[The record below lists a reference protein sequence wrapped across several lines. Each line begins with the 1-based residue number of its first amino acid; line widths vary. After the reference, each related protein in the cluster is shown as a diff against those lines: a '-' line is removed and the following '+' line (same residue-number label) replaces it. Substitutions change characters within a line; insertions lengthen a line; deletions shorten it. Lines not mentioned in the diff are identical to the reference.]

1 MANKNT
7 FRTKGASVAVTDTKN
22 KAGGR
27 AYSFGD
33 EHALAQ
39 GIVTSTFNKTF
50 YMTEAEQL
58 DSILGLAMVCDPT
71 FVAKAAVY
79 GHEVAKMKDT
89 PALMLA
95 VLAARGKITPGTVP
109 DEETRQC
116 AELFARI
123 APRILTRFKMVQNF
137 VQMVRSGKVGH
148 RSFGSAAK
156 RQLRL
161 WLEGRTANQLFTGSI
176 GSDPSFADVV
186 KMVHPRPDSAEKKA
200 LYAYFIGREYD
211 FEQLPPRVKEYE
223 LFKKALLGS
232 GSYEGPTPS
241 VPFQMLASL
250 PLSEA
255 HWKEIALN
263 APWNMLRMNLNTF
276 ERHGVLKDQKVVDEL
291 ARKLA
296 DPDEVRRNN
305 AFPYQLLTSFQNV
318 NATIP
323 AKLRN
328 ALQDA
333 METATENVPRFDGGV
348 AVCIDTSGSMQ
359 SSATGYRQGATSKT
373 RCVDVAALVGA
384 SIARKNDDTTLVP
397 FDTRVHATHTLNV
410 RDSIMTN
417 AQKLANFG
425 GGGTDV
431 ASAMR
436 LLNTLVGNRPKT
448 VIFVS
453 DNESWYNEGGN
464 GLYYRG
470 SGLAHEWAAYKKKV
484 PGAKLI
490 CIDVVANRTTQV
502 VDSGDVMNI
511 GGFSDKVW
519 PLIERFVKEGNT
531 DFVKLINETV
541 SLESPTVVLEE
552 PISEADGE

>member
-1 MANKNT
+1 
-7 FRTKGASVAVTDTKN
+7 
-22 KAGGR
+22 
-27 AYSFGD
+27 
-33 EHALAQ
+33 
-39 GIVTSTFNKTF
+39 
-50 YMTEAEQL
+50 
-58 DSILGLAMVCDPT
+58 
-71 FVAKAAVY
+71 
-79 GHEVAKMKDT
+79 
-89 PALMLA
+89 
-95 VLAARGKITPGTVP
+95 
-109 DEETRQC
+109 
-116 AELFARI
+116 
-123 APRILTRFKMVQNF
+123 
-137 VQMVRSGKVGH
+137 
-148 RSFGSAAK
+148 
-156 RQLRL
+156 
-161 WLEGRTANQLFTGSI
+161 
-176 GSDPSFADVV
+176 
-186 KMVHPRPDSAEKKA
+186 
-200 LYAYFIGREYD
+200 
-211 FEQLPPRVKEYE
+211 
-223 LFKKALLGS
+223 
-232 GSYEGPTPS
+232 
-241 VPFQMLASL
+241 
-250 PLSEA
+250 
-255 HWKEIALN
+255 
-263 APWNMLRMNLNTF
+263 MNLNTF